1 MKKDIFN
8 NYKVKLIIFLC
19 IVFLCTILAEFL
31 RFTKP
36 LFDRIYYGYLTPMI
50 IDALRIIIYFLIFFL
65 STNYANKHFS
75 KIEYTKIKDM
85 STKRIGIL
93 YGITILTIF
102 IVTAI
107 LGFRLKLVVDLGENI
122 GMIYLYNNLAKIVAG
137 VVRML
142 ISFLII
148 RYTEELL
155 KNVLS
160 AKMLKYLP
168 AGGIISMLTIG
179 LFEFNITP
187 KKAFIDVLFMLFHIL
202 YGYIYKLSYNNKTI
216 CLTIMMFI
224 RLL

>member
-8 NYKVKLIIFLC
+8 NYRVKLIIFLC
-19 IVFLCTILAEFL
+19 TIFLFTLFAEFL

-36 LFDRIYYGYLTPMI
+36 LFNKIYYGYLTPMI
-50 IDALRIIIYFLIFFL
+50 IDLLRIIIYFIIFFL
-65 STNYANKHFS
+65 STNYAKKNLKPV
-75 KIEYTKIKDM
+75 EYTKIKDI
-85 STKRIGIL
+85 STKRIAIL

-122 GMIYLYNNLAKIVAG
+122 GMIYLYNNLAKILAG

-148 RYTEELL
+148 RYTEELFKDIL
-155 KNVLS
+155 NTKI
-160 AKMLKYLP
+160 LKYLP

-179 LFEFNITP
+179 LFEFIITP

-202 YGYIYKLSYNNKTI
+202 YGYIYKLSYNNKAI

>member
-168 AGGIISMLTIG
+168 AG
-179 LFEFNITP
+179 LFEFIITP